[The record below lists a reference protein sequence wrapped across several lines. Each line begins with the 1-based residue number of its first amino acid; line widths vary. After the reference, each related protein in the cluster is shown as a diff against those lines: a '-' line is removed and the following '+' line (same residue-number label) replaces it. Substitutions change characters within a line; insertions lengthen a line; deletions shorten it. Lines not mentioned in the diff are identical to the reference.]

1 MLLPIWLTL
10 LLSPS
15 LLRAMQQQ
23 RPPAADAEPSATTA
37 ATPSPARASVLQITA
52 ANYDSALASHELLLI
67 NFYADW
73 CHFSARLT
81 PIFETAAARLAELLP
96 ETASVR
102 LARVDCVREEEL
114 SEKCSITKFP
124 TLRLYYRGHPLR
136 QEYRGQR
143 SVEALVA
150 YVEKQYRSSIKTFNT
165 SEELEAINR
174 KRRSVIG
181 FFESRQQPD
190 AGLFELLA
198 ERYKNDCDFYIRVGA
213 KLDNVA
219 YTQRMPTVVFR
230 PDSERTHAADTLFD
244 GSWTSPTELE
254 EWLVKKCV
262 PLVREVDFHN
272 VEEIIE
278 ERLPLLVLF
287 HLPDDVLSVK
297 DFKAIVEMQ
306 LSNCTDCGH
315 FNFVTVDGLK
325 FQHSIFH
332 MGRTLRDMPI
342 IAIDSLRFM
351 YPYDKFD
358 DMYIP
363 GHLKAFIRNFS
374 NHQRL
379 HKLELKNA
387 NEQKGDGEAPP
398 LSTFKHLG
406 PSKHRYTLVGH
417 DEL

>member
-1 MLLPIWLTL
+1 MLLLIWLTL

-15 LLRAMQQQ
+15 LLRAME
-23 RPPAADAEPSATTA
+23 RPPAADEASAATTA
-37 ATPSPARASVLQITA
+37 APPLPARASVLQITA
-52 ANYDSALASHELLLI
+52 ANYESALATHELLFI
-67 NFYADW
+67 NFYANW

-96 ETASVR
+96 EAAGVR

-114 SEKCSITKFP
+114 SEKCGITKFP

-150 YVEKQYRSSIKTFNT
+150 YVEKQYRSSIKTFST
-165 SEELEAINR
+165 AEELEAIDR

-181 FFESRQQPD
+181 FFESRQRPD
-190 AGLFELLA
+190 ADQFELLA

-213 KLDNVA
+213 QLDNVT
-219 YTQRMPTVVFR
+219 YTQSMPTVVYR

-244 GSWTSPTELE
+244 GSWTSSTALE
-254 EWLVKKCV
+254 EWIVKKCV

-278 ERLPLLVLF
+278 QRLPLLVLF

-297 DFKAIVEMQ
+297 DYKAIVEMQ
-306 LSNCTDCGH
+306 LSNCSDCGQ

-325 FQHSIFH
+325 FQHSIIH
-332 MGRTLRDMPI
+332 MGRSVRDMPI

-351 YPYDKFD
+351 YPYARFD

-374 NHQRL
+374 DHQRL
-379 HKLELKNA
+379 HKLELKDA
-387 NEQKGDGEAPP
+387 NELAGDGVAPP
-398 LSTFKHLG
+398 PSTFKALG
-406 PSKHRYTLVGH
+406 PSKHRYTLVAH